1 VAAKV
6 TIYHNPKCSTS
17 RQVLETIRARGAEPE
32 IVPYLQNGWSAA
44 VLKRLMKGAGASPRD
59 FLRAKEPLAKE
70 LGLTGPDATPAAIV
84 AAMLA
89 HPILV
94 ERPIVETPK
103 GVRLCRPVEKV
114 LEIL

>member
-1 VAAKV
+1 MAGKV

-17 RQVLETIRARGAEPE
+17 RAVLEAIQARGRQVE
-32 IVPYLQNGWSAA
+32 IVPYLYNGWSAA
-44 VLKRLMKGAGASPRD
+44 LLKRLMKTAGATPRD

-70 LGLTGPDATPAAIV
+70 LGLAAPDVKPAVIV
-84 AAMLA
+84 AAMVT

-94 ERPIVETPK
+94 ERPIVETEK
-103 GVRLCRPVEKV
+103 GVRLCRPPEKV